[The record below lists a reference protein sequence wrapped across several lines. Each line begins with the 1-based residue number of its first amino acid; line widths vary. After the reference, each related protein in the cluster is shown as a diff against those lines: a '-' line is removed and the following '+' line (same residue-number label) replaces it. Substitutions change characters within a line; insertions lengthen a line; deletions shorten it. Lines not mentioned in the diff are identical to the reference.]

1 MAFKDILLT
10 LTSYP
15 DPTPVS
21 VLDDAV
27 SIAATL
33 GAHLAAVSCE
43 VHVQVPGHFL
53 SGAIANLPG
62 IIAGEAEKSRKST
75 RDMLAAFDAAAAKAG
90 VLHETYVEKCPT
102 FQVPELLVDYA
113 RLRDLTIVSVPGSY
127 DQWYAETVI
136 FGSGRPSLILPES
149 PRPRPFELGTIA
161 VAWDFSR
168 AAARAVSDSLPL
180 LERAKK
186 VRIVT
191 VTNEKILDTKHSAEE
206 LAKNLARHGI
216 DVLLDSVDANGR
228 PIGEVLETYTVS
240 HRVDV
245 LVMGAYGHARWR
257 EFILGG
263 ATKRLLSKPPLPILF
278 SH

>member
-15 DPTPVS
+15 DPTPV
-21 VLDDAV
+21 AV
-27 SIAATL
+27 TDEAVAIAASL
-33 GAHLAAVSCE
+33 GAHLAAIACE
-43 VHVQVPGHFL
+43 VHVEIPGNVL
-53 SGAIANLPG
+53 SGSIANIPG
-62 IIAGEAEKSRKST
+62 IIAGEAEKSRKNAKEL
-75 RDMLAAFDAAAAKAG
+75 LAAFDAAANKAG
-90 VLHETYVEKCPT
+90 ILHELYLEKCPT
-102 FQVPELLVDYA
+102 FAVPDMLVDYA
-113 RLRDLTIVSVPGSY
+113 RLRDLTIVPVPESY
-127 DQWYAETVI
+127 DQWYAEQVI
-136 FGSGRPSLILPES
+136 FGSGRPTLVLPEI
-149 PRPRPFELGTIA
+149 PRPRPFELGTVA

-168 AAARAVSDSLPL
+168 TAARAVSDAMPL
-180 LERAKK
+180 LEKARK

-191 VTNEKILDTKHSAEE
+191 VTNEKKLDSKHSSEA

-216 DVLLDSVDANGR
+216 DVVLDQVDADGR
-228 PIGEVLETYTVS
+228 RIGEVLEAYTVS

-263 ATKRLLSKPPLPILF
+263 ATKSLLSKPPLPILF

>member
-1 MAFKDILLT
+1 MTFKDILLT

-15 DPTPVS
+15 EPTPIS
-21 VLDDAV
+21 VVEDAV

-43 VHVQVPGHFL
+43 VHVQLPGSLL
-53 SGAIANLPG
+53 SGSVANIPG
-62 IIAGEAEKSRKST
+62 IIAGEAEKSRRSV
-75 RDMLAAFDAAAAKAG
+75 RDLLAAFDAAAEKAG
-90 VLHETYVEKCPT
+90 VLHETIVEKCPT
-102 FQVPELLVDYA
+102 VEVPDLLVAYA
-113 RLRDLTIVSVPGSY
+113 RLRDLTIVPVPESY

-136 FGSGRPSLILPES
+136 FGSGRPILILPET
-149 PRPRPFELGTIA
+149 PRARPFELGTVV
-161 VAWDFSR
+161 VAWDFGR
-168 AAARAVSDSLPL
+168 AAARAVSDALPL
-180 LERAKK
+180 LERARK

-191 VTNEKILDTKHSAEE
+191 VTNEKSLDTKHSAEE

-216 DVLLDSVDANGR
+216 DVLVDKVDANGK
-228 PIGEVLETYTVS
+228 PVGEVLEAYTLS
-240 HRVDV
+240 HRADV

-263 ATKRLLSKPPLPILF
+263 ATKSLLSRPPLPILL

>member
-15 DPTPVS
+15 DPTPVL
-21 VLDDAV
+21 VLDDAI

-33 GAHLAAVSCE
+33 GAHLAAVACE

-53 SGAIANLPG
+53 ASSVAG
-62 IIAGEAEKSRKST
+62 IIAGEAEKSRKSAK
-75 RDMLAAFDAAAAKAG
+75 DLLAAFDAGAAKAG
-90 VLHETYVEKCPT
+90 VLHETFVEKCPT
-102 FQVPELLVDYA
+102 SEVPDLLVDYA
-113 RLRDLTIVSVPGSY
+113 RLRDLTIVPVPESY
-127 DQWYAETVI
+127 DQWYAESVI
-136 FGSGRPSLILPES
+136 FGSGRPTLVLPET
-149 PRPRPFELGTIA
+149 PRSRPFQLGTVV

-168 AAARAVSDSLPL
+168 AAARAVSVALPL

-186 VRIVT
+186 VRVVT
-191 VTNEKILDTKHSAEE
+191 VTKEKSLDTKHSAEE

-216 DVLLDSVDANGR
+216 DVVLDKVDANRR
-228 PIGEVLETYTVS
+228 PIGEVLETYTLS
-240 HRVDV
+240 HQVDA
-245 LVMGAYGHARWR
+245 LVMGAYGHSRWR

-263 ATKRLLSKPPLPILF
+263 ATKSLLSKPPLPILF